1 MTAINS
7 LNDKGLEH
15 GQQKLHYAASG
26 DPANELIIL
35 IHPAFGD
42 HQCFAYQI
50 DALAEKYHV
59 VAIDLPGH
67 GRWQEA
73 GSPKKVADAG
83 PLIGQLIGQ
92 QSNKRAHLV
101 GVSLGSL
108 VAQDVAA
115 QMPEVVATLTVVGGY
130 PIFGTSKEVQR
141 AQGGELL
148 KMVFLLLFS
157 PGRFRRYVARSAAFQ
172 AQGQELFYRS
182 AQSFTRRSF
191 QALAGTD
198 GLMRTTWQQARHPL
212 QIVVGEHERPLL
224 RKTAEEWHQRE
235 PASRLTVVPNAGHC
249 ANMDN
254 PAAFNQLLL
263 TFLAQR

>member
-1 MTAINS
+1 MKTLHSVTA
-7 LNDKGLEH
+7 
-15 GQQKLHYAASG
+15 G
-26 DPANELIIL
+26 DPANELVVL

-42 HQCFAYQI
+42 HECFAYQI

-59 VAIDLPGH
+59 VAMDLPGH
-67 GRWQEA
+67 GRRQEA
-73 GSPKKVADAG
+73 GSPTKVADAG

-92 QSNKRAHLV
+92 HSDKPAHLV

-108 VAQDVAA
+108 VAQNVAA
-115 QMPEVVATLTVVGGY
+115 RTPEAVATLTVVGGY

-157 PGRFRRYVARSAAFQ
+157 IDRFRRYVARSATFQ

-198 GLMRTTWQQARHPL
+198 RLMRPTWQQGQQPL
-212 QIVVGEHERPLL
+212 LIVVGEHERPLL

-235 PASRLTVVPNAGHC
+235 KNSRLEVIANAGHC

-254 PAAFNQLLL
+254 PAAFNELLL
-263 TFLAQR
+263 TFMARR